1 MKTSKRRNLSA
12 KARAAGLPVNCVL
25 QRVQR
30 LGWSEHKALTTPV
43 GKYNK
48 SNRVVPRVEHPTA
61 TTEQPSSAIFDAP
74 IRAKFVKLAAITI
87 IVAVIVWA
95 VNA

>member
-1 MKTSKRRNLSA
+1 MSKSKRINLSA
-12 KARAAGLPVNCVL
+12 KARAAGLPVNVVL

-48 SNRVVPRVEHPTA
+48 SNRVVPSVEHSRA
-61 TTEQPSSAIFDAP
+61 TTDRSSSEFFDEYT
-74 IRAKFVKLAAITI
+74 RRQLVKFAAVTA
-87 IVAVIVWA
+87 IVAIILWA
-95 VNA
+95 INA